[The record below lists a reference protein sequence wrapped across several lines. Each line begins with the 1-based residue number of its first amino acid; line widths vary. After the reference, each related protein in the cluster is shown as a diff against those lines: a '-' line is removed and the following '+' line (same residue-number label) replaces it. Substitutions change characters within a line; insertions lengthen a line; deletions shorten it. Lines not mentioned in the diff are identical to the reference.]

1 MRPLVATALALGLLA
16 PNAAFA
22 EPLPLPKPAGEIPIP
37 SAAVAD
43 RPERLRRSQVPGGVD
58 DTERID
64 VLLAPNGTP
73 AAVTLTQR
81 LVLTGTGQFVVWE
94 RSSASDV
101 EPLADT
107 DPPVLKR
114 EAVIWQGFVN
124 QRKELA
130 ARLTLDPFVEN
141 ELLPLRVELRGPLG
155 PGGTLTG
162 AGPVTVKVSNR
173 TGLAMTLP
181 TGTVAPEHLAGPLD
195 RLRAYATA
203 KRPTPPPA
211 AGRGLPLT
219 LPATGNATRE
229 ANVVV
234 PFRVTGTVRV
244 TGGTAATPES
254 AAVTHV
260 PGGLR
265 LDGVLAGDAEF
276 TVNATATGTLQ
287 LELTAFPTLD
297 PRTLQPPQGA
307 TWAEWAGRRPPTA
320 QVAAATTQLVDAAA
334 QAARADDYA
343 PYLGHHGPGS
353 VRTTFHFRMAPPDV
367 VRAAAP
373 RPLSPRPFGIALA
386 SLALAGVLTN
396 ATVIWRR
403 L

>member
-1 MRPLVATALALGLLA
+1 MRPFAATALALGLLA

-22 EPLPLPKPAGEIPIP
+22 DPLPLPKPAGEIPIP

-64 VLLAPNGTP
+64 VLLGPNGAP

-81 LVLTGTGQFVVWE
+81 LVLTGTGQFIVWE

-101 EPLADT
+101 EPLEDT

-124 QRKELA
+124 RRKELA

-155 PGGTLTG
+155 PGGAVTG
-162 AGPVTVKVSNR
+162 PGPITVRISNR

-195 RLRAYATA
+195 RLRAYAAA
-203 KRPTPPPA
+203 KRPTPPPT

-219 LPATGNATRE
+219 LPATGNATHE
-229 ANVVV
+229 VNVVV
-234 PFRVTGTVRV
+234 PFRLTGTIRV
-244 TGGTAATPES
+244 TGGTATTPES
-254 AAVTHV
+254 AAVTHLAD
-260 PGGLR
+260 GLK

-276 TVNATATGTLQ
+276 TVNAGATGTLE
-287 LELTAFPTLD
+287 LALTAFPTLD
-297 PRTLQPPQGA
+297 PRTLQPPQGT
-307 TWAEWAGRRPPTA
+307 TWADWARRRPPAA

-334 QAARADDYA
+334 QGARADDYA
-343 PYLGHHGPGS
+343 PYLGHHGRGA
-353 VRTTFHFRMAPPDV
+353 VRTTFHYRMAPPEA
-367 VRAAAP
+367 VRAPAP
-373 RPLSPRPFGIALA
+373 APLAPRPFGIALA